1 MEPAL
6 ILSRF
11 DPLYG
16 PKIILKAP
24 ESLEEKYLREIPS
37 LMELPTKGVF
47 IHIFGEIK
55 TANLFFKLPN
65 PFARGL
71 YESLLVSVITDYKS
85 ELSLML
91 ANKLLEGFAQNFT
104 NIEEAYK
111 AFDYEPKE
119 FKRDTSK
126 LKEMEKFFISY
137 YETIKPAIKT
147 LEMAEH
153 RYQSLF
159 KAARDAIFIMNRDT
173 GIIIDA
179 NLEAEKLIERSKEE
193 ILGVKAIQLDL
204 FDEGLVDPNMVSH
217 LIDKPPPIISRIK
230 KSTGKPLYLEVSV
243 NEIQLGDEFFIQYL
257 FHDLSDIHVIE
268 EKLKEHA
275 KKIDTMNKFISIAN
289 QAIDLTDLL
298 NKIIVSIIEF
308 LDLKGCCI
316 HLVDKS
322 QNIAEIKAHKGL
334 PQFFFEKNNYQEVT
348 KKPFDIVYSRGVALV
363 NENFPDVIKKFFIGY
378 ESESSAV
385 IPLFSK
391 FEILGSISMLF
402 YSKTSLSAEDMDLI
416 ISIGLEIGTT
426 IEKLQNQEDLI
437 KSEHQN
443 ALLLKHIPFS
453 IFRITIDGIFQDVK
467 LEKKIEKV
475 FDLVSKSQNFIG
487 KRLDDFLP
495 KPIVEEALLKIEEAL
510 EYQETV
516 EMKFT
521 LPYKDN
527 KIIFRADIIP
537 IAKTEV
543 LAFLQN
549 LTRTW
554 Q

>member
-1 MEPAL
+1 MELVL

-24 ESLEEKYLREIPS
+24 KSIEEQLLKEIPS

-47 IHIFGEIK
+47 IHIFGEVK

-71 YESLLVSVITDYKS
+71 FESLLISIITDINS

-91 ANKLLEGFAQNFT
+91 ANKLLEGFAVNFV
-104 NIEEAYK
+104 NIEDTYK
-111 AFDYEPKE
+111 AFNYEPKDFE
-119 FKRDTSK
+119 ADIVKT
-126 LKEMEKFFISY
+126 KEIEKFFFSY
-137 YETIKPAIKT
+137 FETVKPAIKT

-159 KAARDAIFIMNRDT
+159 QAARDAIFIMNRDN
-173 GIIIDA
+173 GILIDV
-179 NLEAEKLIERSKEE
+179 NLEAEKLVELSKEDV
-193 ILGVKAIQLDL
+193 LGMKAIQLDL
-204 FDEGLVDPNMVSH
+204 FDEGLVDPTMVRS

-230 KSTGKPLYLEVSV
+230 KSTGQPLYLEVSV

-257 FHDLSDIHVIE
+257 FHDLSDIHLIE

-298 NKIIVSIIEF
+298 NKLIVSLMDF

-316 HLVDKS
+316 YLVDKT
-322 QNIAEIKAHKGL
+322 QNIATIKAHKGL
-334 PQFFFEKNNYQEVT
+334 PQFFFEKNISQEASR
-348 KKPFDIVYSRGVALV
+348 KPFDIVYTRGVALV
-363 NENFPDVIKKFFIGY
+363 NENFPKVIKKFMVGF
-378 ESESSAV
+378 ESEPSAV

-391 FEILGSISMLF
+391 FEILGSIVML
-402 YSKTSLSAEDMDLI
+402 YKYLTTLSVEDMDLI

-426 IEKLQNQEDLI
+426 IEKMQNQEDLI
-437 KSEHQN
+437 KSEQQN

-453 IFRITIDGIFQDVK
+453 IFRITIDGIFQDAK
-467 LEKKIEKV
+467 LDKKILNV
-475 FDLVSKSQNFIG
+475 FDLPSSSQDFIG
-487 KRLDDFLP
+487 KNINEFLP
-495 KPIVEEALLKIEEAL
+495 KEIAQEALNQIEKAL
-510 EYQETV
+510 EIQERV

-521 LPYKDN
+521 LPVEEN
-527 KIIFRADIIP
+527 NIIFRADIIP
-537 IAKTEV
+537 IAKTEI
-543 LAFLQN
+543 LAFVQN

-554 Q
+554 

>member
-1 MEPAL
+1 LELAL

-24 ESLEEKYLREIPS
+24 KSIDENLLKEIPS

-47 IHIFGEIK
+47 IHIFGEVK

-71 YESLLVSVITDYKS
+71 YESLLISIVTDSKS

-91 ANKLLEGFAQNFT
+91 ANKLLEGFAVNFV
-104 NIEEAYK
+104 NIEDAYK
-111 AFDYEPKE
+111 AFDYEPKDFVADIVKNE
-119 FKRDTSK
+119 
-126 LKEMEKFFISY
+126 EIEKFFFSY
-137 YETIKPAIKT
+137 FETVKPAIKT

-159 KAARDAIFIMNRDT
+159 QAARDAIFIMNRDNGT
-173 GIIIDA
+173 IIDV
-179 NLEAEKLIERSKEE
+179 NLEAEKLVELSKED
-193 ILGVKAIQLDL
+193 ILGINALQLDL
-204 FDEGLVDPNMVSH
+204 FDEGLVDPTMVSH
-217 LIDKPPPIISRIK
+217 LIGQPPPIISRIK
-230 KSTGKPLYLEVSV
+230 KSTGQPLYLEVSV
-243 NEIQLGDEFFIQYL
+243 NEIQLGEDFFIQYL
-257 FHDLSDIHVIE
+257 FHDLSDMYEIE
-268 EKLKEHA
+268 EKLKEHS

-298 NKIIVSIIEF
+298 NKLIVSLMDF

-316 HLVDKS
+316 YLVDKT
-322 QNIAEIKAHKGL
+322 QNIATIKAHKRL
-334 PQFFFEKNNYQEVT
+334 PQFFFENNHHQDLS
-348 KKPFDIVYSRGVALV
+348 KKPFDIVYARGVALV
-363 NENFPDVIKKFFIGY
+363 NENFPDVINKFMVGF
-378 ESESSAV
+378 ESEPSAV

-391 FEILGSISMLF
+391 FEILGSIVML
-402 YSKTSLSAEDMDLI
+402 YNHKTTLSVEDMDLI

-426 IEKLQNQEDLI
+426 IEKMQNQEDLI

-453 IFRITIDGIFQDVK
+453 IFRITIDGVFQDAK
-467 LEKKIEKV
+467 LDKKIVKA
-475 FDLVSKSQNFIG
+475 FDLPSQDFVG
-487 KRLDDFLP
+487 KNLNDFLP
-495 KPIVEEALLKIEEAL
+495 KKIAQDALSKIEKAL
-510 EYQETV
+510 EIQKSV

-521 LPYKDN
+521 LPNNNNN
-527 KIIFRADIIP
+527 KILFRADIIP
-537 IAKTEV
+537 IAKTEI